1 MEAKN
6 QHSKSLQST
15 KMWLESESCGDH
27 ICVAMLGT
35 IQTIAKDA
43 SLEQANWGNIWKAI
57 QMQTMQF

>member
-6 QHSKSLQST
+6 QPSKSLQNT
-15 KMWLESESCGDH
+15 KMWLESESCWDH
-27 ICVAMLGT
+27 ICVAMSGT
-35 IQTIAKDA
+35 IQKIAKDA